1 MLHKIL
7 KIIALILSVLGAI
20 WLVRII
26 LAGDT
31 AITDSADLQDSLVTP
46 FILIAYATIA
56 IAIVFV
62 LVFVLKNLFSSGSS
76 LKSTLIGLGAFLAVV
91 VISYVLASGEEVQLR
106 DGEVLSASTSR
117 WVEAGIYA
125 FYILAIVA
133 IGAMV
138 FSGVKKLAK

>member
-7 KIIALILSVLGAI
+7 KIVALILSVLGAI

-26 LAGDT
+26 MAGDT
-31 AITDSADLQDSLVTP
+31 AITDSADLQDGLVTP
-46 FILIAYATIA
+46 FIYIAYLTIA

-106 DGEVLSASTSR
+106 DGDVLSASASR

>member
-7 KIIALILSVLGAI
+7 KIIALILSVIGAI

-106 DGEVLSASTSR
+106 DGEVLSASASR